1 MNERLPWTQAF
12 IQRMEK
18 LAISNKLGHAYLLQG
33 PKGLGKHAA
42 AMDLAALLFCQNKL
56 DSEICGNC
64 QPCRLFAAGTHPD
77 FLSLMPEEGARQ
89 IKIEQ
94 IRNSQSFIAN
104 TPLFGKYKMLLIEP
118 AESLN
123 INAANALLKNLEE
136 PAAGTLFFL
145 VSHQPGALLP
155 TIRSRCQQV
164 KFTVPDKALA
174 MTFLKHTLTESQ
186 AQQALDLSRGAPLK
200 ALALA
205 DENNLQAISAIHQNL
220 LDLFKGQLSV
230 INAAAGWDKLEDDI
244 LLESLLTA
252 INILARNLQLEE
264 SARSD
269 IASSRALNSLLQM
282 MQRKHLSAL
291 HEFYQLL
298 IRARGMLQGRSNPNR
313 LLLLESLCMHW
324 AKLPTQHSSDLQFS
338 S

>member
-1 MNERLPWTQAF
+1 MSQRLPWTQTF

-18 LAISNKLGHAYLLQG
+18 LAVSNKLGHAYLLQG

-42 AMDLAALLFCQNKL
+42 AMDLAALLFCQNKNGH
-56 DSEICGNC
+56 EICGAC

-104 TPLFGKYKMLLIEP
+104 TPMFGKYKMLLIEP

-145 VSHQPGALLP
+145 VSHQPGALLA
-155 TIRSRCQQV
+155 TIRSRCQQI
-164 KFTVPDKALA
+164 KFTVPDKELA
-174 MTFLKHTLTESQ
+174 MGFLRQNLTEAQ

-205 DENNLQAISAIHQNL
+205 EENNLQAISTIHQNL

-230 INAAAGWDKLEDDI
+230 IDAAAGWDKLEDDI

-252 INILARNLQLEE
+252 INILTRNLQLEE
-264 SARSD
+264 SVRSD
-269 IASSRALNSLLQM
+269 ITSSRALSSLGQAM
-282 MQRKHLSAL
+282 HREHLVAL

-313 LLLLESLCMHW
+313 LLLLESLCMQW
-324 AKLPTQHSSDLQFS
+324 AKLPAQHTPALRFS
-338 S
+338 